1 MWVLITYDVKT
12 LTKEGRRRL
21 RHVAKTC
28 EGHGERVQYSVFECQ
43 VDAATWTCM
52 RGRLLDIIH
61 TGEDSLRFY
70 FLGDQWAARSEHHGI
85 KPSLD
90 MEGPLVL

>member
-12 LTKEGRRRL
+12 ETREGRRRL

-28 EGHGERVQYSVFECQ
+28 EGSGVRVQYSVFECQ
-43 VDAATWTCM
+43 VDDATWAQV
-52 RGRLLDIIH
+52 RGTLLDIIH

-70 FLGDQWAARSEHHGI
+70 FLGDQWAALAVVRSHSGR
-85 KPSLD
+85 
-90 MEGPLVL
+90 